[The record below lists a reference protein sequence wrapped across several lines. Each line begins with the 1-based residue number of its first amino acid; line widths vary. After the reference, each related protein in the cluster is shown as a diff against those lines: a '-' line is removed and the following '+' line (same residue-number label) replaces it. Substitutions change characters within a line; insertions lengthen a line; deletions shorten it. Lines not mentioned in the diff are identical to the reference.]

1 MNIISSHVSYFT
13 VLNPPGKIK
22 EARSSFPRAQHSHFH
37 LGKSKD
43 EVLEVRPTIV
53 YACTTV
59 FDVIGYFGCLRVE
72 RSILKHL
79 IFNTI
84 VNVVC

>member
-13 VLNPPGKIK
+13 VLNPPGIIK

-43 EVLEVRPTIV
+43 KVLEDEVLEIYPTIV
-53 YACTTV
+53 
-59 FDVIGYFGCLRVE
+59 
-72 RSILKHL
+72 
-79 IFNTI
+79 
-84 VNVVC
+84 

>member
-13 VLNPPGKIK
+13 VLNPPGRIK

-43 EVLEVRPTIV
+43 KVLEDEVLEIYPTIV
-53 YACTTV
+53 YACTAV
-59 FDVIGYFGCLRVE
+59 LYKPVQLYCVRLY
-72 RSILKHL
+72 SC
-79 IFNTI
+79 I
-84 VNVVC
+84 V